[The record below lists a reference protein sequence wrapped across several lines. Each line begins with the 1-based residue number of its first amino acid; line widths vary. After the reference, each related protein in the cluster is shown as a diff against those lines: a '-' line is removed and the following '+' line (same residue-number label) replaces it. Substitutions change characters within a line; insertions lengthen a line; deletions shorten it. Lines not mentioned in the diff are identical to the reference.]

1 MGRAQQQAERKR
13 ATPTQ
18 CVERGRALVRFAGD
32 AAKKLDGA
40 SDLPACLSLRVPVY
54 MSGN

>member
-40 SDLPACLSLRVPVY
+40 SDLPVCLSLRVPVY